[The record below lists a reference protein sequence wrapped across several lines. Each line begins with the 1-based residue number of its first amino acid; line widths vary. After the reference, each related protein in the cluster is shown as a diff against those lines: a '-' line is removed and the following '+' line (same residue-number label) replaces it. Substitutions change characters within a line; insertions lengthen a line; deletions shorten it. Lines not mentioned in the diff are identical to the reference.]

1 MSEVKAHPRSAARSP
16 LRGAALADRQS
27 RLRGV
32 PDPAASAFI
41 SGESYGPE
49 GDTDTRPRAAWRR
62 WQMSSFDLPVEDAVE
77 VVPPAPEPE
86 PGPDPETLLREA
98 RARAEQSGRRA
109 GLEQGREQGLREG
122 RAAGHEEG
130 LAAGREAGFQEGLAQ
145 GREQARQE
153 ALQLHALAEACATSV
168 AGLEARMGQALLT
181 LALDIAGQVL
191 RTTLAEQP
199 EAMLAAVR
207 EVLHIDPAATGAM
220 RLWVHPADLELVRLH
235 LADELRDGNW
245 RVLADESIARG
256 GCRAETPYGDIDATL
271 QTRWRRIAA
280 SLGRS
285 ASWEAGA

>member
-1 MSEVKAHPRSAARSP
+1 MSEAGRPVAGGLPR
-16 LRGAALADRQS
+16 G
-27 RLRGV
+27 
-32 PDPAASAFI
+32 
-41 SGESYGPE
+41 
-49 GDTDTRPRAAWRR
+49 AWRR
-62 WQMSSFDLPVEDAVE
+62 WQMSSFDLPVEDVVE
-77 VVPPAPEPE
+77 LAPPAPEPE
-86 PGPDPETLLREA
+86 PGPDLEALRREA
-98 RARAEQSGRRA
+98 RAQAEESGRRA

-122 RAAGHEEG
+122 RAAGHEAG

-153 ALQLHALAEACATSV
+153 ALQLHALAEACGASV
-168 AGLEARMGQALLT
+168 AALEARMGQALLT

-199 EAMLAAVR
+199 DSMLAGVR
-207 EVLHIDPAATGAM
+207 EVLQVNPASGGAM

-245 RVLADESIARG
+245 RVLADESVARG

-280 SLGRS
+280 SLGRNT
-285 ASWEAGA
+285 SWEVEA